1 MRTLTV
7 AEWHELK
14 GILEEP
20 LSIEDFMIIFDID
33 DIEYKIAK
41 DTNAKLND
49 NGRTEITFICDDGDG
64 LKIEII
70 DDQVTHI
77 YAL

>member
-1 MRTLTV
+1 ME
-7 AEWHELK
+7 EWQELQ

-20 LSIEDFMIIFDID
+20 LAVEDFMILYDID
-33 DIEYKIAK
+33 DTEYRIAK

-49 NGRTEITFICDDGDG
+49 NGRTELTFMSDEGDG

-77 YAL
+77 YAM